1 LIPLLGNEIEVVLH
15 FVQRLRIELELAFA
29 TGAEAMNDSGTFE
42 DAKML
47 GNGLAGEFRATRELR
62 DRMWLTAAQ
71 PGYDPKACFVAERG
85 KNQSGRTARCHPAAK
100 AFG

>member
-1 LIPLLGNEIEVVLH
+1 MIPLSGNKIEILLH
-15 FVQRLRIELELAFA
+15 FLCGPRIELEASLAA
-29 TGAEAMNDSGTFE
+29 GAEAANHSGTFE
-42 DAKML
+42 DAKMF
-47 GNGLAGEFRATRELR
+47 GNGLACEFRAMRELR